1 MKNNKSLVVF
11 SIVLALASLF
21 QLSFTFKPRGFEREA
36 KEFAAKKAKM
46 GFSEKDAYR
55 RYIDSLGNKPYY
67 NFLGMVDYTYFECKQ
82 KEINLGLDLRG
93 GMNVILEVEKD
104 AIIKVLAND
113 PSDADML
120 KALEMANVEERDKG
134 TEYVTAFVNSFKS
147 VAKDRKL
154 AVLFVKGNS
163 SSIQSDASEAQV
175 INYLRSSISTA
186 VSNVKS
192 VVEKRINQAN
202 VTQPVVQEVDGG
214 RISVELPGVDNPRRM
229 EDLVEKSAALEFY
242 EVYSGAEGV
251 RILNNLL
258 KAGGSSAV
266 AAVDNTAAD
275 TLNNDSLASND
286 SIASSNVAATSNNTK
301 NNALASIL
309 KPFGRGEGPVVA
321 SIKGGDREMLEKII
335 AQPQFKNIL
344 EPAVKVAY
352 SAKPADYD
360 ASGKEVAN
368 SDDYFVYFLK
378 RDRDGNAALASGDE
392 NIIEDAR
399 ENTNQTGQI
408 EVTMQMTASA
418 ASQWAQ
424 VTGANIGKYIAI
436 VLDNRVYSAPVVNQ
450 KITGGNS
457 QISGNFDIREAQD
470 LANVLKAGKLP
481 APARIVASEIV
492 GPSLGDASIKQG
504 LNSLLIGFLSVI
516 VFMVL
521 YYNRAGWI
529 SIVAVLG
536 NVFLIMG
543 VLSSLGAALTLPG
556 MAGIILTVGMAVD
569 ANVLIYERI
578 KDELSQGK
586 AIRSAI
592 DLGFKHALSAIVDSN
607 ITTLL
612 AGFILTFAG
621 SGPAYGFA
629 VILVIGIFS
638 SMFTALFIT
647 RLMLERRVAK
657 GKSISFDTSWNKD
670 FLKGKNID
678 FVGNRK
684 KYYLASGLVIVA
696 GIAAFIAKGGIS
708 TGIDFKGG
716 SAFVIQFD
724 ASKNYGTEE
733 IKKTLDDK
741 LEGSSNEVK
750 SFGSEGQFKIVTTYK
765 YKETSK
771 EARKQVETDLLAA
784 LNGFDLIKSEDTQSP
799 VLQTTSVGA
808 SIATETRNKSAF
820 LVVLT
825 IVGIFLYIVLR
836 FRSVG
841 YGLGATI
848 ALIHDVAVVLSV
860 FAIIDGFMPFA
871 TEFDQHLIAA
881 LLTLIGY
888 SINDTVIV
896 FDRIREFLGE
906 NRGKMN
912 DEKLINNAIN
922 DTLSRTIITSA
933 TVFFVLLVLFIFGG
947 DALKGFSLAL
957 LIGVIVGT
965 YSSICIATPIVV
977 DVNSKKKDN

>member
-21 QLSFTFKPRGFEREA
+21 QLSFTFKARGFEREA

-82 KEINLGLDLRG
+82 REINLGLDLRG

-154 AVLFVKGNS
+154 AVLFVKGNN

-229 EDLVEKSAALEFY
+229 EELVEKSAALEFY
-242 EVYSGAEGV
+242 EVYSGPEGV

-258 KAGGSSAV
+258 KAGNGAAIASTNTVVPDSSLTDSSATNDSV
-266 AAVDNTAAD
+266 APAAV
-275 TLNNDSLASND
+275 
-286 SIASSNVAATSNNTK
+286 ATQTGNK
-301 NNALASIL
+301 NNALAAIL

-321 SIKGGDREMLEKII
+321 SVKGGDREMLEKIL
-335 AQPQFKNIL
+335 AQDQFKNIL

-360 ASGKEVAN
+360 ASGKETVN

-450 KITGGNS
+450 KIAGGNS

-504 LNSLLIGFLSVI
+504 LSSLLIGFLSVI

-578 KDELSQGK
+578 KDELALGK
-586 AIRSAI
+586 SLRSAI

-657 GKSISFDTSWNKD
+657 GKSIEFDTTWNKN

-684 KYYLASGLVIVA
+684 KYYLASGLVIAA
-696 GIAAFIAKGGIS
+696 GIAAFIVKGGIS

-716 SAFVIQFD
+716 NSFVIQFD
-724 ASKNYGTEE
+724 AAKKYGTED
-733 IKKTLDDK
+733 IKKALDEK

-750 SFGSEGQFKIVTTYK
+750 SFGSDGQFKIVTTYK
-765 YKETSK
+765 YKESTK
-771 EARKQVETDLLAA
+771 EARKQVEADVLKA
-784 LNGFDLIKSEDTQSP
+784 LDGFALVNSADTQSP

-820 LVVLT
+820 LVILT

-841 YGLGATI
+841 YGLGATV
-848 ALIHDVAVVLSV
+848 ALIHDVLVVLSV

-881 LLTLIGY
+881 LLTLLGY

-906 NRGKMN
+906 NRGSMN

-977 DVNSKKKDN
+977 DVNSKKKNN

>member
-21 QLSFTFKPRGFEREA
+21 QLSFTFKARGFEREA

-275 TLNNDSLASND
+275 TLKNDSLASND
-286 SIASSNVAATSNNTK
+286 SIASNNVAATSNNTK

-647 RLMLERRVAK
+647 RLMLERRAAK
-657 GKSISFDTSWNKD
+657 GKSISFDASWNKN
-670 FLKGKNID
+670 FLKGKNFD

-716 SAFVIQFD
+716 NAFVIQFD
-724 ASKNYGTEE
+724 AQKNYGTEE
-733 IKKTLDDK
+733 IKKALDDK

-765 YKETSK
+765 YKESTK

-784 LNGFDLIKSEDTQSP
+784 LNGFELIKSEDTQSP

-808 SIATETRNKSAF
+808 SIATETRNKSTF
-820 LVVLT
+820 LVILT

-836 FRSVG
+836 FRSVS
-841 YGLGATI
+841 YGIGATI
-848 ALIHDVAVVLSV
+848 ALIHDIAVVLSI

-881 LLTLIGY
+881 LLTLLGY

-896 FDRIREFLGE
+896 FDRIREFMGE
-906 NRGKMN
+906 KRGN
-912 DEKLINNAIN
+912 LTDEKLINTAIN
-922 DTLSRTIITSA
+922 DTLSRTIITAA
-933 TVFFVLLVLFIFGG
+933 TVFFVLLVLFLIGG